1 MNPQRPFIVG
11 LTGGIGSGKT
21 AASDH
26 FQRLG
31 VPVVDADV
39 VAREVVEPG
48 TPALAAIAEHF
59 GPGVIDAEGRL
70 DRAALRRLVFDQ
82 PQERLWLE
90 SLLHP
95 LIRLRT
101 IEQLES
107 AQGPYVI
114 LVSPLLLETD
124 QHKLVDRVL
133 LIDVPEQLQIERT
146 MLRDANSR
154 EEVEAILRAQSA
166 RSFKQQYV
174 SDIIVNDKDLD
185 HLHQQV
191 EQQHQHY
198 LELAKQHHARTSQT
212 TLYN

>member
-1 MNPQRPFIVG
+1 MSLHRPFIVG

-21 AASDH
+21 AASNH
-26 FQRLG
+26 FERLG

-59 GPGVIDAEGRL
+59 GPEVIDAEGRL
-70 DRAALRRLVFDQ
+70 DRAALRKRVFDQ

-95 LIRLRT
+95 LIRLRI
-101 IEQLES
+101 IEQLEA

-133 LIDVPEQLQIERT
+133 LVDVPEHLQIERT

-154 EEVEAILRAQSA
+154 EQVEAILRAQSA
-166 RSFKQQYV
+166 RSFKQERA
-174 SDIIVNDKDLD
+174 SDIIVNDQDLN

-191 EQQHQHY
+191 EQLHLRY
-198 LELAKQHHARTSQT
+198 LELAKEHHAKATQSAPHC
-212 TLYN
+212 

>member
-1 MNPQRPFIVG
+1 RPFIVG

-48 TPALAAIAEHF
+48 MPALAAIAEHF
-59 GPGVIDAEGRL
+59 GPGVIDSEGRL
-70 DRAALRRLVFDQ
+70 DRAALRRLIFDQ

-95 LIRLRT
+95 LVRLRT

-107 AQGPYVI
+107 DQGPYVI
-114 LVSPLLLETD
+114 LVSPLLLEPG
-124 QHKLVDRVL
+124 QHKLVYRVL
-133 LIDVPEQLQIERT
+133 LMDVPERVQIGRT

-154 EEVEAILRAQSA
+154 ERVEAILRPQSA
-166 RSFKQQYV
+166 RSFKQQHA

-212 TLYN
+212 TLYS

>member
-48 TPALAAIAEHF
+48 MPALAAIAEHF
-59 GPGVIDAEGRL
+59 GSGVIDAEGRL

-101 IEQLES
+101 IEQLEA

-146 MLRDANSR
+146 MLRDTNSR

-166 RSFKQQYV
+166 RSFKQQHA
-174 SDIIVNDKDLD
+174 SDIIVNDHDLN

-191 EQQHQHY
+191 EQQHQRY
-198 LELAKQHHARTSQT
+198 LEQAKQHHARTSQSA
-212 TLYN
+212 LHS

>member
-48 TPALAAIAEHF
+48 MPALAAIAEHF
-59 GPGVIDAEGRL
+59 GPGVIDSEGRL
-70 DRAALRRLVFDQ
+70 DRAALRRLIFDQ

-101 IEQLES
+101 IEQLEA

-166 RSFKQQYV
+166 RSFKQQHA
-174 SDIIVNDKDLD
+174 SDIIVNDHDLN
-185 HLHQQV
+185 HLYQQV
-191 EQQHQHY
+191 EQQHQRY
-198 LELAKQHHARTSQT
+198 LEQAKQHHARTSQSA
-212 TLYN
+212 LHS

>member
-1 MNPQRPFIVG
+1 PCSTLFPYTTLFR
-11 LTGGIGSGKT
+11 S
-21 AASDH
+21 
-26 FQRLG
+26 
-31 VPVVDADV
+31 
-39 VAREVVEPG
+39 
-48 TPALAAIAEHF
+48 
-59 GPGVIDAEGRL
+59 
-70 DRAALRRLVFDQ
+70 RLVFDQ

-101 IEQLES
+101 IEQLEA

-166 RSFKQQYV
+166 RSFKQQHA
-174 SDIIVNDKDLD
+174 SDIIVNDHDLN
-185 HLHQQV
+185 HLYQQV
-191 EQQHQHY
+191 EQQHQRY
-198 LELAKQHHARTSQT
+198 LEQAKQHHARTSQSA
-212 TLYN
+212 LHS